1 MKTEKLMRKREK
13 RGNKEK
19 ETDNWFLFLNFVCI
33 YYVHTMKGELSI
45 SDYKYKYIFLLV
57 ALSNKC
63 ILYLVNTSS
72 FVC

>member
-33 YYVHTMKGELSI
+33 YGTTYRTQHTMKGELSI
-45 SDYKYKYIFLLV
+45 SD
-57 ALSNKC
+57 NK
-63 ILYLVNTSS
+63 
-72 FVC
+72 